1 MKAIKKM
8 GLFENDFRMENSE
21 ICVLDKHKLYFKVS
35 SELSRLGQFS
45 FSKIYSCSGIIRGLL
60 P

>member
-1 MKAIKKM
+1 MEAIKKM

-35 SELSRLGQFS
+35 LELSRLGQFS
-45 FSKIYSCSGIIRGLL
+45 FL
-60 P
+60 